1 MLDLSKLPALEL
13 PSEDIEFDVL
23 GRAQKARITAADDEA
38 FLDTADLRD
47 NPIFESK
54 IRRYFLKRCT
64 DLSDKDID
72 YLMRCDGKAVAEILN
87 KIFNLSDKFT
97 AEQKRL
103 REEAKKN
110 STAESPTAK

>member
-23 GRAQKARITAADDEA
+23 GITQKARITAADDEA
-38 FLDTADLRD
+38 FLDTADLRN
-47 NPIFESK
+47 NPVFEAK
-54 IRRYFLKRCT
+54 IRRYFLKRCS
-64 DLSDKDID
+64 DLADKDID
-72 YLMRCDGKAVAEILN
+72 YLMRCDGKAVSEILK
-87 KIFNLSDKFT
+87 KIFDLSDKFT

-110 STAESPTAK
+110 STATTPTVK